1 MERITSALHLQY
13 REIGRKPSV
22 DRRPYRSDA
31 QPRAPILAP
40 DHLTRRVDPTVRPA
54 GENGPA
60 LPAKRRSNRPFE
72 FRLNGSLPR
81 LNLRAREI
89 RPVISDR
96 QGQSCHRHL
105 TKSDR
110 AAGYSTSSI
119 NAIGAA
125 SPWRGPSLEIRV
137 YPPGAAS

>member
-1 MERITSALHLQY
+1 M
-13 REIGRKPSV
+13 
-22 DRRPYRSDA
+22 
-31 QPRAPILAP
+31 
-40 DHLTRRVDPTVRPA
+40 DPTVRPA

-60 LPAKRRSNRPFE
+60 FSAERRSNRSLE
-72 FRLNGSLPR
+72 FRLNSSLPR

-96 QGQSCHRHL
+96 QGQSCHGRL
-105 TKSDR
+105 TKPER
-110 AAGYSTSSI
+110 AVGYSTSSI